1 MIAVC
6 GIGSPSGCRKSAVTA
21 NQSASAPTIAASAVA
36 RTNPTQPGA
45 PTASPHRASRKI
57 TVAAS
62 RSPVASVFIRRRS
75 RAFSSAFSAPFSAP
89 TPSPASTEKRR
100 GVRGADGSGG
110 AAAGEVCTAP

>member
-1 MIAVC
+1 M
-6 GIGSPSGCRKSAVTA
+6 TA
-21 NQSASAPTIAASAVA
+21 NQSASAPTIPASAVA

-45 PTASPHRASRKI
+45 PAASPHRASRKI

-75 RAFSSAFSAPFSAP
+75 RAFSSAFSAPLGADAEP
-89 TPSPASTEKRR
+89 GLDGEAAGRR
-100 GVRGADGSGG
+100 GPDGSGG